1 MDFHTITAVGL
12 IAGIGG
18 ATFGVLLLLF
28 RGVIRNRLFPNLAQ
42 RQAALQLRF
51 SIILAGSVAV
61 LGLASWVLIHETNKE
76 ELSGSRG
83 REAISLPTFKKEITA
98 AAGIDELERFVDR
111 NRGKAVYI
119 ATGIPE
125 NLSEI
130 AKTDGRDELMLNSG
144 YACDEKPFG
153 LKCATS
159 HVMIGG
165 TNHTLKRVKGMNRF
179 TGYFVVSETKDFH
192 QGVYYM
198 MESVP
203 RSQALQD
210 SWRK

>member
-1 MDFHTITAVGL
+1 MDSHTIKTVGL

-18 ATFGVLLLLF
+18 ATFGVLLFLF
-28 RGVIRNRLFPNLAQ
+28 RGVIRNRLFPNLAH
-42 RQAALQLRF
+42 RQTSLLFRF
-51 SIILAGSVAV
+51 CIFLAGSIAV
-61 LGLASWVLIHETNKE
+61 LGLVSWVLIHETNKE
-76 ELSGSRG
+76 ELSGSREQG
-83 REAISLPTFKKEITA
+83 ARSLPTFKKMITE

-111 NRGKAVYI
+111 NKGKTVYI
-119 ATGIPE
+119 TTGIPE

-144 YACDEKPFG
+144 YDCDEEPFG

-159 HVMIGG
+159 HFMIGG
-165 TNHTLKRVKGMNRF
+165 NNHSLKRVKGMNQF

-203 RSQALQD
+203 RDQALAGL
-210 SWRK
+210 RE

>member
-1 MDFHTITAVGL
+1 MDSHTIKTVGL

-18 ATFGVLLLLF
+18 AALGVLLFLF

-61 LGLASWVLIHETNKE
+61 LGLVSWVLIHETNKE
-76 ELSGSRG
+76 DLSGSRG
-83 REAISLPTFKKEITA
+83 QGARSLPTFKKKITD

-111 NRGKAVYI
+111 NKGKTVYI
-119 ATGIPE
+119 NVAIPG
-125 NLSEI
+125 NLSQ
-130 AKTDGRDELMLNSG
+130 AGKTEGRDELMLNSG
-144 YACDEKPFG
+144 HACDEEPFG
-153 LKCATS
+153 LICATS
-159 HVMIGG
+159 HVMIDGN
-165 TNHTLKRVKGMNRF
+165 NHTLKRVKGINQF
-179 TGYFVVSETKDFH
+179 TGYFVVSDTKDFH

-203 RSQALQD
+203 RDQALAGL
-210 SWRK
+210 RE

>member
-1 MDFHTITAVGL
+1 MDSHTIKTVGL

-18 ATFGVLLLLF
+18 AALGVLLFLF

-61 LGLASWVLIHETNKE
+61 LGLVSWVLIHEANKE

-83 REAISLPTFKKEITA
+83 QEALSLPTFKNKVTD

-111 NRGKAVYI
+111 NKGKAVYI
-119 ATGIPE
+119 TTGIPE
-125 NLSEI
+125 NLSETG
-130 AKTDGRDELMLNSG
+130 KTEGRDVLMLNSG
-144 YACDEKPFG
+144 YACDEEPFG

-159 HVMIGG
+159 HFVIGG
-165 TNHTLKRVKGMNRF
+165 NNHSLKRVKGMNQF

-203 RSQALQD
+203 HDQALA
-210 SWRK
+210 RLRE